1 MFTDILTLLKKVNR
15 QIWELSNK
23 CIDILFFEIKIYE
36 IVFEETMYYKQQ
48 FIVSNSVTQ
57 AMLPKL
63 EILFLWHWNDFWGTL
78 GNEITRN
85 VYCKEKKFQKDLNNK
100 SPKAFTT

>member
-63 EILFLWHWNDFWGTL
+63 EILFCDIEMIFGAPLVMKLHVMY
-78 GNEITRN
+78 I
-85 VYCKEKKFQKDLNNK
+85 VKKKISKGFEQ
-100 SPKAFTT
+100 